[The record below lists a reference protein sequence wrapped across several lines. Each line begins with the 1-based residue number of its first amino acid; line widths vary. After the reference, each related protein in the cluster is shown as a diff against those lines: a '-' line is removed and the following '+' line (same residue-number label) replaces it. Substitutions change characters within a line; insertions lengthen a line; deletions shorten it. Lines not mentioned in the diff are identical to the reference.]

1 VCSYSGWRTANRRG
15 EPAWIPPLSHRAV
28 THVQCAA
35 LSRFDNVF
43 MLMLGPNPAYLT
55 YDFIEEVPEVCRI
68 NHEMAQVV
76 RYPSAPLFR
85 QVPDAFSEPR
95 RGCNRWRSVSRG
107 TAACT
112 LTSSAAW

>member
-1 VCSYSGWRTANRRG
+1 M
-15 EPAWIPPLSHRAV
+15 
-28 THVQCAA
+28 QCAA

-76 RYPSAPLFR
+76 RYPSAP
-85 QVPDAFSEPR
+85 PFSDKSRMPFLSLAVVVTDGGACLGVPR
-95 RGCNRWRSVSRG
+95 R
-107 TAACT
+107 A
-112 LTSSAAW
+112 L